1 MNRPFQ
7 YLIAL
12 VLCAA
17 IAPLSSV
24 AASANSHSRL
34 SRVAAMDRPRD
45 YDAPDEKWERDPI
58 VFSKHDRE
66 AIRMYY
72 SNTDSRQGAIVEHR
86 AVRLVLRNRLQ
97 RNSTVPL
104 TSENH
109 LKPLATDVERSLQSL
124 YSGYSRGMIGPDAVI
139 VQDHTQR
146 IMDIIHNVTDR
157 R

>member
-1 MNRPFQ
+1 MNRPFE
-7 YLIAL
+7 YLLAL

-24 AASANSHSRL
+24 VASANSHSRL

-58 VFSKHDRE
+58 VFSRHDRE

-72 SNTDSRQGAIVEHR
+72 RNAGSRRRAIVEHR
-86 AVRLVLRNRLQ
+86 VVRLVPRNRLQ

-104 TSENH
+104 TSQNRLE
-109 LKPLATDVERSLQSL
+109 PLPTDVERSLQSL

-139 VQDHTQR
+139 VQDRTQR
-146 IMDIIHNVTDR
+146 IMDIIHNVTGR